1 MKKKRQ
7 TVFRLGLERVRELC
21 RRLGDP
27 QNSMHFVHVA
37 GTNGKGSASV
47 MLYEVL
53 TGAGYVTGLYTSP
66 FLVRENEE
74 IRAAGREITDGE
86 LAAMRK
92 IVREAAQGMEDPPT
106 DFEETTALAFLYF
119 REMGCDIA
127 VVEVGLGGS
136 GDATNVIPAP
146 EVCMIWGIRSERL
159 PLSRPASSRTGVM
172 SYSIRGI
179 GK

>member
-53 TGAGYVTGLYTSP
+53 TGAGKMKKYAQP
-66 FLVRENEE
+66 
-74 IRAAGREITDGE
+74 AGRS
-86 LAAMRK
+86 
-92 IVREAAQGMEDPPT
+92 PT
-106 DFEETTALAFLYF
+106 GNLLPC
-119 REMGCDIA
+119 G
-127 VVEVGLGGS
+127 
-136 GDATNVIPAP
+136 
-146 EVCMIWGIRSERL
+146 RS
-159 PLSRPASSRTGVM
+159 
-172 SYSIRGI
+172 
-179 GK
+179 

>member
-92 IVREAAQGMEDPPT
+92 IVREAAQGMEDLPT

-119 REMGCDIA
+119 NPHTTIPIITVLSLFRESVSSMMISFLFL
-127 VVEVGLGGS
+127 VSSLK
-136 GDATNVIPAP
+136 TP
-146 EVCMIWGIRSERL
+146 ERNL
-159 PLSRPASSRTGVM
+159 FL
-172 SYSIRGI
+172 
-179 GK
+179 

>member
-92 IVREAAQGMEDPPT
+92 IVREAAQGMEDRSLRSDSVEAGMRPT
-106 DFEETTALAFLYF
+106 
-119 REMGCDIA
+119 
-127 VVEVGLGGS
+127 
-136 GDATNVIPAP
+136 
-146 EVCMIWGIRSERL
+146 
-159 PLSRPASSRTGVM
+159 
-172 SYSIRGI
+172 
-179 GK
+179 

>member
-27 QNSMHFVHVA
+27 QKSMRFVHVA

-53 TGAGYVTGLYTSP
+53 TRAGYVTGLYTSP

-74 IRAAGREITDGE
+74 IRAAGREITDG
-86 LAAMRK
+86 
-92 IVREAAQGMEDPPT
+92 
-106 DFEETTALAFLYF
+106 DFF
-119 REMGCDIA
+119 I
-127 VVEVGLGGS
+127 S
-136 GDATNVIPAP
+136 GKWDVT
-146 EVCMIWGIRSERL
+146 
-159 PLSRPASSRTGVM
+159 
-172 SYSIRGI
+172 
-179 GK
+179 